1 MCLFTCSVST
11 IVVANIAKS
20 WTLHH
25 ALHAGHWLYCI
36 FLTWSHSSWT
46 GYYFVTSAMQILMF
60 DLFWVK
66 QFMLFSL
73 FGDECYSQ
81 NELDGSTSWCYLLFS
96 NFVHV
101 WVHASEWK
109 LLHLETRWHYKPF
122 LWMWVLTTLVKVSNF
137 TNEVYDLHYV
147 SSIIAEAINCS
158 EFWTHSISHLILV

>member
-73 FGDECYSQ
+73 FGNECYSQ
-81 NELDGSTSWCYLLFS
+81 NELDGSTSCCYLLFL
-96 NFVHV
+96 NLKCMKVIRFRFDNIQELQTPQYVF
-101 WVHASEWK
+101 
-109 LLHLETRWHYKPF
+109 LTRATVCGSQQGTSYLALIAFWNKSY
-122 LWMWVLTTLVKVSNF
+122 LVF
-137 TNEVYDLHYV
+137 
-147 SSIIAEAINCS
+147 NC
-158 EFWTHSISHLILV
+158 